1 MTRQEMFTRAVHGL
15 KSQGWVRSVA
25 AGRCS
30 YDNGNGKRCAWG
42 HVDPSLSGSDLRD
55 ILSLHQDKVGVAGA
69 LLAEDLTFVC
79 HLQSAHDLS
88 REPQVMAMEFQA
100 LATQYNLTFPETP

>member
-1 MTRQEMFTRAVHGL
+1 MNRQEMFTRAVVGL

-30 YDNGNGKRCAWG
+30 YDNGAGRRCAWG

-55 ILSLHQDKVGVAGA
+55 ILSLFQDKVGVAGT
-69 LLAEDLTFVC
+69 LLTEDLHFAC

-88 REPQVMAMEFQA
+88 REPQVMAMQFQA
-100 LATQYNLTFPETP
+100 LANHYNLTFPETP